1 LSFFK
6 NITSKELYK
15 VTTLNSV
22 SVIIKIGIG
31 FISSK
36 IIAVFIGPTGM
47 ALVGNLRNFITSVE
61 SMGTLGFQNG
71 IVKYVAE
78 YEKEEHKLKKLLST
92 IIICLIIATLLLS
105 GFLFFFAHYL
115 NDEIFGGSYQFKV
128 IFKAFAISLPW
139 YIASLFLISIL
150 NGLGK
155 FKEVIRINIFG
166 NSIGLILSFVLI
178 YKYQTFGALLAVIL
192 APSMLFFITLFYFN
206 SKTSFLKL
214 FSRNHFDVSILKN
227 LSEYSL
233 MALVSAV
240 VGPIIFI
247 LIRNNIIAKLGYEKA
262 GYWEAMTRISSYYL
276 LFLTTILTVYFL
288 PKLSKSE
295 NYQQTKTIF
304 WSYFKHI
311 IPFFILVLIMLFFV
325 KDNLISILFTKEF
338 LPVTTLFFWQL
349 LGDIFKSISLILGYQ
364 FFAKKLTIAFI
375 VTELFSLSIL
385 YFSSIYLISIY
396 GIQGI
401 VMAHALT
408 YFVYVLVLG
417 IYFRKSLF

>member
-1 LSFFK
+1 MNFFK

-22 SVIIKIGIG
+22 SVIVKICIG

-61 SMGTLGFQNG
+61 NIGTLGFQNG
-71 IVKYVAE
+71 VVKYVAE
-78 YEKEEHKLKKLLST
+78 YEKEELKLKKLLST
-92 IIICLIIATLLLS
+92 ILICLIVATILLS

-115 NDEIFGGSYQFKV
+115 NNEIFGGSYQFRV

-139 YIASLFLISIL
+139 YIASLFLVSVL

-192 APSMLFFITLFYFN
+192 APSMLFFITIYYFN
-206 SKTSFLKL
+206 SKTSLLKL
-214 FSRNHFDVSILKN
+214 FSRNYFDFSILKN
-227 LSEYSL
+227 LSEYSM

-240 VGPIIFI
+240 IGPIIFI

-276 LFLTTILTVYFL
+276 LFLTTILAVYFL
-288 PKLSKSE
+288 PKLAKTENNQETKS
-295 NYQQTKTIF
+295 IF

-311 IPFFILVLIMLFFV
+311 LPLFTLGLIVLFFI
-325 KDNLISILFTKEF
+325 KDNLIAILFTKEF
-338 LPVTTLFFWQL
+338 LPVSTLFFWQL
-349 LGDIFKSISLILGYQ
+349 LGDFFKAISLILGYQ
-364 FFAKKLTIAFI
+364 FFAKKLTNAFI
-375 VTELFSLSIL
+375 ATELFSLSIL
-385 YFSSIYLISIY
+385 YFSSVYLISIY
-396 GIQGI
+396 DIQGI

-408 YFVYVLVLG
+408 YFVYVLILCL
-417 IYFRKSLF
+417 YFRKSLF

>member
-1 LSFFK
+1 MNFFK

-22 SVIIKIGIG
+22 SVIVKICIG

-61 SMGTLGFQNG
+61 NIGTLGFQNG
-71 IVKYVAE
+71 VVKYVAE
-78 YEKEEHKLKKLLST
+78 YEKEELKLKKLLST
-92 IIICLIIATLLLS
+92 IVICLIVATILLS

-115 NDEIFGGSYQFKV
+115 NNEIFGGSYQFRV

-139 YIASLFLISIL
+139 YIASLFLVSVL

-192 APSMLFFITLFYFN
+192 APSMLFFITIYYFN
-206 SKTSFLKL
+206 SKTSLLKL
-214 FSRNHFDVSILKN
+214 FSRNYFDFSILKN
-227 LSEYSL
+227 LSEYSM

-240 VGPIIFI
+240 IGPIIFI

-276 LFLTTILTVYFL
+276 LFLTTILAVYFL
-288 PKLSKSE
+288 PKLAKTENNQETKS
-295 NYQQTKTIF
+295 IF

-311 IPFFILVLIMLFFV
+311 LPLFTLGLIVLFFI
-325 KDNLISILFTKEF
+325 KDNLIAILFTNEF
-338 LPVTTLFFWQL
+338 LPVSTLFFWQL
-349 LGDIFKSISLILGYQ
+349 LGDFFKAISLILGYQ
-364 FFAKKLTIAFI
+364 FFAKKLTNAFI
-375 VTELFSLSIL
+375 ATELFSLSIL
-385 YFSSIYLISIY
+385 YFSSVYLISIY
-396 GIQGI
+396 DIQGI

-408 YFVYVLVLG
+408 YFVYVLILCL
-417 IYFRKSLF
+417 YFRKSLF